1 MEKRL
6 FEDLIDSDRVAHKTQ
21 QSKTLPVSLLLHLIA
36 AAVIVIVPLMA
47 ADQLPD
53 PASSVKAFFVEPMA
67 APPPPPPPPPP
78 AARAPTAPKMAPKP
92 IVQSNAFV
100 APVEVP

>member
-21 QSKTLPVSLLLHLIA
+21 QSKTLPVSLALHTIA
-36 AAVIVIVPLMA
+36 AALIVIVPLLS

-53 PASSVKAFFVEPMA
+53 PASAVRANIRASPFAA
-67 APPPPPPPPPP
+67 APGKSTW
-78 AARAPTAPKMAPKP
+78 AAWM
-92 IVQSNAFV
+92 
-100 APVEVP
+100 